1 MDSLNELQNSI
12 SAQDIWSNYLLPWG
26 TQIIIAILVFII
38 GRFIAKLLL
47 KGVNGALTKAKVDP
61 ILTNFVSTVLN
72 ALLLVLVIVISL
84 SQLGLET
91 ASLITLLGAAGLA
104 VGLALKDSLS
114 HFAAGVMLILFR
126 PFKVGDYVEVD
137 GVAGSVDRITIFS
150 TRLKTPDNRVVTVP
164 NSNVFGN
171 TMVNFSE
178 ESTRRLDLIIGIS
191 YGSDLLKAK
200 QILKDILEAEPRVLK
215 DPNYTVGVSE
225 LADSSVNFV
234 VRPWVNAADYW
245 ATKWDLIE
253 RIKLTFDAQG
263 IEIPFP
269 QMDVHLHKE
278 DTSAE

>member
-1 MDSLNELQNSI
+1 MTSLSTEE
-12 SAQDIWSNYLLPWG
+12 IWANYLLPWG
-26 TQIIIAILVFII
+26 TQIVMALVVFFV
-38 GRFIAKLLL
+38 GRLLARLIL
-47 KGVNGALTKAKVDP
+47 KGVTGAMGRAKVDP
-61 ILTNFVSTVLN
+61 ILTNFISTVLGS
-72 ALLLVLVIVISL
+72 LLLVLVIVISL

-137 GVAGSVDRITIFS
+137 GVAGSVDKITIFS

-171 TMVNFSE
+171 TMTNYSE
-178 ESTRRLDLIIGIS
+178 EATRRLDLVVGIS

-200 QILKDILEAEPRVLK
+200 RLLQEMLAADERVLK
-215 DPNYTVGVSE
+215 DPEYRVAVNE
-225 LADSSVNFV
+225 LADSSVNFI
-234 VRPWVNAADYW
+234 VRPWVKASDYW
-245 ATKWDLIE
+245 ALKWDLTE
-253 RIKLTFDAQG
+253 KVKLKFDEEG

-278 DTSAE
+278 AEDKA

>member
-1 MDSLNELQNSI
+1 MQNSI